1 MLGKVCTKP
10 VVVATSAMPVTEAA
24 RRMRARNVGALVV
37 VNNRKP
43 VGMLTDRDITV
54 QVVARGKDPATLS
67 VGAIMHRS
75 PAVIRADA
83 GILDAVRAF
92 GRSGV
97 RRLPVVSAAGRLV
110 GIIALDDVLMLL
122 GREMGLLAQ
131 GVARGLGRAAA

>member
-24 RRMRARNVGALVV
+24 RLMRVRNVGALVV

-43 VGMLTDRDITV
+43 VGMLTDRDLAL
-54 QVVARGKDPATLS
+54 QVVGQGKDPATLS

-92 GRSGV
+92 SRSGV
-97 RRLPVVSAAGRLV
+97 RRLPVVSGAGKLV
-110 GIIALDDVLMLL
+110 GIIAVDDVLMLL